1 MEFKADAGME
11 EGNLLNID
19 LNHHKFLMSI
29 IIIMVAT
36 IVIIFND
43 YNAML

>member
-11 EGNLLNID
+11 EGNLLEIGLD
-19 LNHHKFLMSI
+19 HHEFLMST
-29 IIIMVAT
+29 IMVVT

-43 YNAML
+43 CNAML